1 MEAGSKNMMRPEE
14 GMRGSL
20 LVQENDQGT
29 TKESGRAG
37 GCKGQVFYHPH
48 MLFILIIA
56 ADLTVN
62 CVTQLKLDN
71 VEKLSSPIFCCL

>member
-1 MEAGSKNMMRPEE
+1 MEAGPNDMMRPEE

-62 CVTQLKLDN
+62 FQVLCH
-71 VEKLSSPIFCCL
+71 PHIIFIVIIAS